1 MLREASVLRAIGHV
15 YKVGDTDLFP
25 TLPEFQFFVR
35 NPAETAVAI
44 EALGIGNYNPV
55 GAVEVLTPKSTLG
68 FRIGHQLT
76 AADIL
81 IYTAAIIET
90 ADGIQALRDR
100 VSGEIPFSYRYD
112 PNGEHLLFEKKR
124 GYHDW
129 LGSLAKLGSSTPFKD
144 AEPVLETDISDF
156 YQRIYS
162 HRIENLLADVEAPNR
177 SGDAIKKIIS
187 VSRTKQSHG
196 IPVGSSASRLLAE
209 GLLTDTDKILR
220 DLELSASRFV
230 DDYRIVANDKH
241 STHSVLC
248 RLAEHLMTTEGLS
261 LNPSKTRVTNT
272 KELRTQVD
280 KRLGDVF
287 SSAEFQQLRA
297 LIDDIYGDEDDVED
311 EDAVAVDN
319 PFLGG
324 DDILERLD
332 ELKAGGVTDSSA
344 RKALLKAFSAVRDF
358 DVERLIRDHS
368 DLAYYLP
375 RDFAKAIL
383 YASTDGRW
391 DGQRLAEPIWTL
403 LNTAPISELPYAR
416 LWLLHLYARGVIPAD
431 RRIVDAQLRNRSPLE
446 ERQIIFIRH
455 RLNDRA
461 FFRQARGHLG
471 QLGEWSKPALLIG
484 GLCLPADE
492 YTNWVDMVAPQIAH
506 PMAKQFCQWL
516 KTRPSFDELL
526 ND

>member
-1 MLREASVLRAIGHV
+1 MWAMGESGVAPCQWRWPGGQQTMS
-15 YKVGDTDLFP
+15 P
-25 TLPEFQFFVR
+25 VR
-35 NPAETAVAI
+35 I
-44 EALGIGNYNPV
+44 
-55 GAVEVLTPKSTLG
+55 SC
-68 FRIGHQLT
+68 F
-76 AADIL
+76 
-81 IYTAAIIET
+81 
-90 ADGIQALRDR
+90 
-100 VSGEIPFSYRYD
+100 
-112 PNGEHLLFEKKR
+112 
-124 GYHDW
+124 
-129 LGSLAKLGSSTPFKD
+129 GSPS
-144 AEPVLETDISDF
+144 
-156 YQRIYS
+156 QRCQ
-162 HRIENLLADVEAPNR
+162 P
-177 SGDAIKKIIS
+177 
-187 VSRTKQSHG
+187 
-196 IPVGSSASRLLAE
+196 
-209 GLLTDTDKILR
+209 
-220 DLELSASRFV
+220 
-230 DDYRIVANDKH
+230 
-241 STHSVLC
+241 
-248 RLAEHLMTTEGLS
+248 
-261 LNPSKTRVTNT
+261 
-272 KELRTQVD
+272 
-280 KRLGDVF
+280 
-287 SSAEFQQLRA
+287 
-297 LIDDIYGDEDDVED
+297 
-311 EDAVAVDN
+311 
-319 PFLGG
+319 
-324 DDILERLD
+324 
-332 ELKAGGVTDSSA
+332 VTDSSA